1 MKASA
6 KKIVE
11 LDLGRIFLTPPNTK
25 KEKIVLLIM
34 MVVTFVMFFGPICFS
49 PIPPIKGI
57 LLACMPAL
65 SLSWGW
71 MVLLRSLFRKSEF
84 CR

>member
-1 MKASA
+1 MRDNTKRL
-6 KKIVE
+6 VE

-49 PIPPIKGI
+49 PIPPVKGI

-65 SLSWGW
+65 SFSWGW